1 MDGSTFRAGIE
12 IYGRVMR
19 YAEIEVGRRGPNG
32 GAPPLRLVRL
42 GACDF
47 DFDVAEALLALV
59 GPTHLDTV
67 TTAVREIFDGSRAEV
82 LRAVVHPWNCTSFFS
97 PLPDGMPPSER
108 FEQLRQ
114 EAAMLSDAS
123 VARPVRVKATP
134 VRIET
139 LPDGRRTHWHHVLR
153 LSDNVHAR
161 FEHIAQQAVAAH
173 DERRAHEEGRA
184 HEFVDATGAAAA
196 VAGRLLRADEAP
208 PYALALGVYGDR
220 TEYALC
226 RGTTWHFGYHAEAG
240 ALEDGAYFGAALLDR
255 LGVDRADIGHLF
267 LYGEDVDPDVL
278 SGLEYLLGLKTEA
291 LNPLA
296 VFRIPQKGNDPFVL
310 AAYAPVI
317 GSLLR

>member
-1 MDGSTFRAGIE
+1 MDGSKFRAGVE

-19 YAEIEVGRRGPNG
+19 YAEVEVGPRGANG

-47 DFDVAEALLALV
+47 DFDVAEALLDLA

-67 TTAVREIFDGSRAEV
+67 STAIREIFDGSKAEA
-82 LRAVVHPWNCTSFFS
+82 LRAVVHPWNGTSFFS
-97 PLPDGMPPSER
+97 PLPEGMPPSER

-139 LPDGRRTHWHHVLR
+139 LSDGRQAHWHHVLR
-153 LSDNVHAR
+153 LSDSVHAR
-161 FEHIAQQAVAAH
+161 FDHVARHFSEA
-173 DERRAHEEGRA
+173 EGARA
-184 HEFVDATGAAAA
+184 HEFVDTTGAAAA
-196 VAGRLLRADEAP
+196 VVGRLLGAKDEDP
-208 PYALALGVYGDR
+208 MPYVLALGVYGDR

-226 RGTTWHFGYHAEAG
+226 RGATWYFGHHAEAG

-255 LGVDRADIGHLF
+255 LGVERSEVGHLF
-267 LYGEDVDPDVL
+267 LYGEDADPDAL
-278 SGLEYLLGLKTEA
+278 SGIEDLLGLEA
-291 LNPLA
+291 NPLNPLA
-296 VFRIPQKGNDPFVL
+296 VFRLAQGGTDPFVL
-310 AAYAPVI
+310 ASYAPVI
-317 GSLLR
+317 GALLR

>member
-19 YAEIEVGRRGPNG
+19 YAEIEIGRRGAG
-32 GAPPLRLVRL
+32 GSAPALRLVRL

-67 TTAVREIFDGSRAEV
+67 TTAVREIFDGSKAEV

-139 LPDGRRTHWHHVLR
+139 LPDGRQTHWHHVLR

-161 FEHIAQQAVAAH
+161 FEHIAQH
-173 DERRAHEEGRA
+173 FGGGEEKRAHEEGRS

-196 VAGRLLRADEAP
+196 VAGRLLQADDDP
-208 PYALALGVYGDR
+208 PYALALGVYGER

-226 RGTTWHFGYHAEAG
+226 RGATWHFGYHAEAG

-255 LGVDRADIGHLF
+255 LGVERADVGHLF
-267 LYGEDVDPDVL
+267 LYGEDLEPGMV
-278 SGLEYLLGLKTEA
+278 SGVEHLLGLEVQA

-296 VFRIPQKGNDPFVL
+296 VFRLSQKEADPFAL